1 MKIKNQKSK
10 IKNLEQLKFVIV
22 GHVDHGKST
31 LIGRLFFDTDSLP
44 PDKIA
49 EVKEAS
55 RNLGREIE
63 FAFLLD
69 HLREEREQGIT
80 IDTAQAFFK
89 TEKREYV
96 IIDAPGHREFV
107 KNMITGASQAEA
119 AILIVDAN
127 QGVKEQT
134 RRHAY
139 ILAML
144 GIEQVVVILNKMDLV
159 DFSKEKFNKV
169 KREIEEFL
177 DSINIKAKFYIPI
190 SAAKGDNVAEK
201 SQNMNWYS
209 GPTVLE
215 NLDSLENKIST
226 QNKPLIFPVQ
236 DVYKVDS
243 KRIVVGRTEA
253 GTIRNG
259 QEIKILPQ
267 GQTTKVRSI
276 EKFLE
281 KTNVCSA
288 GESIGITTSE
298 PVFLERG
305 NVICEPD
312 KVPSLT
318 DTFCANLFW
327 MDREDFDKH
336 QRIML
341 KCATQEIS
349 CKIEKIVKRMDS
361 STLEVIEEDANKLK
375 PLEVGEIIIKTKK
388 PIVVKR
394 FNELEELGRFVL
406 VKDENTCAGG
416 IITEV

>member
-1 MKIKNQKSK
+1 MKTKNQRPK

-22 GHVDHGKST
+22 GHVNHGKST
-31 LIGRLFFDTDSLP
+31 LIGRLFLDTETLA

-55 RNLGREIE
+55 KSLGRETE
-63 FAFLLD
+63 FAFLVD
-69 HLREEREQGIT
+69 HLREEREQGVT
-80 IDTAQAFFK
+80 IDTAQTFFK

-107 KNMITGASQAEA
+107 KNMITGVSQAEA

-169 KREIEEFL
+169 RPEIEEFL
-177 DSINIKAKFYIPI
+177 DSINIKARFYIPI
-190 SAAKGDNVAEK
+190 SATKGDNVAKK
-201 SQNMNWYS
+201 SQNMDWYS

-215 NLDSLENKIST
+215 SLDSLESKIST

-236 DVYKVDS
+236 DVYRMGS
-243 KRIVVGRTEA
+243 KRIVVGRIEA

-281 KTNVCSA
+281 KTNVCSP

-305 NVICEPD
+305 NVVCEPD

-327 MDREDFDKH
+327 MAKEDFDKH
-336 QRIML
+336 QRITL

-349 CKIEKIVKRMDS
+349 CKIEKIVKRIDS

-375 PLEVGEIIIKTKK
+375 SLEVGEIVIKTKK

-406 VKDENTCAGG
+406 VRNENACAGG
-416 IITEV
+416 IITAI